1 MCHPL
6 VSTYCFFF
14 RRRSRICGIWLT
26 HELFDC
32 VNFARTTRFVFRV
45 YWRRFNQ
52 RRNVGY
58 GNLLNAFCK
67 RGKKKKDRSLFRNG
81 VSGKIEWLEN
91 LLVHGKRKSVNK
103 TIEILKHF
111 RTKEIRSERTLVG
124 NVIYFNSLLLRVI
137 RQKWKIYI
145 YHLAPITIL
154 IVQIE
159 ASLRWMVIQ
168 L

>member
-1 MCHPL
+1 MEREK
-6 VSTYCFFF
+6 V
-14 RRRSRICGIWLT
+14 R
-26 HELFDC
+26 
-32 VNFARTTRFVFRV
+32 
-45 YWRRFNQ
+45 
-52 RRNVGY
+52 
-58 GNLLNAFCK
+58 
-67 RGKKKKDRSLFRNG
+67 
-81 VSGKIEWLEN
+81 
-91 LLVHGKRKSVNK
+91 VNK

-111 RTKEIRSERTLVG
+111 RKKEIRSERTLVG

>member
-1 MCHPL
+1 MEREK
-6 VSTYCFFF
+6 V
-14 RRRSRICGIWLT
+14 R
-26 HELFDC
+26 
-32 VNFARTTRFVFRV
+32 
-45 YWRRFNQ
+45 
-52 RRNVGY
+52 
-58 GNLLNAFCK
+58 
-67 RGKKKKDRSLFRNG
+67 
-81 VSGKIEWLEN
+81 
-91 LLVHGKRKSVNK
+91 VNK

-111 RTKEIRSERTLVG
+111 RTKEIRSERTLDG

>member
-1 MCHPL
+1 M
-6 VSTYCFFF
+6 
-14 RRRSRICGIWLT
+14 T

-81 VSGKIEWLEN
+81 VSGKRKN
-91 LLVHGKRKSVNK
+91 RMVGKFARTWKEKKYVNKTINK

-111 RTKEIRSERTLVG
+111 RKKEIRSERTLVG

-137 RQKWKIYI
+137 RQK
-145 YHLAPITIL
+145 
-154 IVQIE
+154 
-159 ASLRWMVIQ
+159 
-168 L
+168 